1 MIVVVVLATLMSV
14 TFRLTGIGGAS
25 SARNTTV
32 TRMQKLENC
41 LSGYFAAF
49 GSYPPVALHAS
60 RNVYLNADPST
71 GKQTGGVSGNLVWR
85 NVEAACKAQPL
96 AARFPFPRS
105 MSDFVDK
112 ISQIYV
118 ERCRSSDARFK
129 AYQTDAAKA
138 KYEAGFKSITS
149 SSDVS
154 GWNSESSW
162 QEVSVFQ
169 FGLMSFLLPRYKYML
184 DFVRDTGGNYN
195 DNDARLDSCRQ
206 WTANNTLSANPIDGQ
221 AYSTWSEQFSGM
233 RDSVILL
240 IPSQAV
246 TARWMPNLEG
256 IVSCSGNK
264 EFFGVRVSD
273 GTGGSLQAGESP
285 SVEVYPGN
293 TVLDHITV
301 YDGWGREFYY
311 YSVPPY
317 QSYRLWS
324 SGPDGKTFPP
334 WVPLDSLNS
343 DTDRK
348 TASNWMADDIMH
360 LNN

>member
-60 RNVYLNADPST
+60 RNVYLNADSST

-85 NVEAACKAQPL
+85 NVEAACKAQPI
-96 AARFPFPRS
+96 AARFPFPKS

-118 ERCRSSDARFK
+118 ERCNSSDARFK
-129 AYQTDAAKA
+129 AYQTDAARA
-138 KYEAGFKSITS
+138 KYAAGFHSITS
-149 SSDVS
+149 SSDVR
-154 GWNSESSW
+154 GWNTESSW

-195 DNDARLDSCRQ
+195 DNDAKLDSCKQ

-273 GTGGSLQAGESP
+273 GTGGSLQAGEAP

-324 SGPDGKTFPP
+324 SGPNGYTFPP

-343 DTDRK
+343 DADRK